1 MLLKRSPADKADA
14 APPVTAAAEW
24 PAKPAGQRGHG
35 PHRGHLAQSVR
46 GRLLAAFSGL
56 AVPYAAGGCYSQGS
70 V

>member
-24 PAKPAGQRGHG
+24 PAKPAGQRGND
-35 PHRGHLAQSVR
+35 PHRGHMARTVR
-46 GRLLAAFSGL
+46 GRLLAALSGP
-56 AVPYAAGGCYSQGS
+56 AAAFGAGGSYSQGS